1 MATKVMSNTQL
12 RIVSALVLAAIV
24 VASVILGKAAFLGLV
39 GIVGV
44 LVVDEFIVNFLNGS
58 RKTLSYLLA
67 MASFIGGYAYINGM
81 KGSENFFISF
91 NNAGLV
97 LNGFMLL
104 FLFFSKGES
113 RRVAKYLKSVTFL
126 LGLLFLIPFMNVSA
140 LTQSPDW
147 RYLIGSLAVLN
158 FSVDTGAWFFGKNFG
173 SRKLWPAVSPN
184 KTVEGFIGGVLSS
197 VILTSVFWYVSSL
210 PTTFQVIISFII
222 IACCSQLGDL
232 VQSKMKRQFN
242 IKDSSNL
249 IPGHGGMYDR
259 VDSLLFVAPL
269 FVFVV
274 RLLPTA

>member
-1 MATKVMSNTQL
+1 MATNVMSNTQL
-12 RIVSALVLAAIV
+12 RVISALVLVAIV
-24 VASVILGKAAFLGLV
+24 VASVILGKVAFLTLV
-39 GIVGV
+39 GVVGV
-44 LVVDEFIVNFLNGS
+44 LVLDEFIVNFLNSS
-58 RKTLSYLLA
+58 RKTLSYGLA
-67 MASFIGGYAYINGM
+67 IASFIAGYSYINGM
-81 KGSENFFISF
+81 KGNEGFFVSF

-97 LNGFMLL
+97 LDGLMLI
-104 FLFFSKGES
+104 FLFFSKRDS
-113 RRVAKYLKSVTFL
+113 KKVARYLKSVTFL
-126 LGLLFLIPFMNVSA
+126 LGLLFLIPFMNLTA
-140 LTQSPDW
+140 LVQAPNW
-147 RYLIGSLAVLN
+147 IYLISALAVLN

-184 KTVEGFIGGVLSS
+184 KTIEGFIGGVLSS
-197 VILTSVFWYVSSL
+197 VIITSSFWYVSDL

-274 RLLPTA
+274 RLLPAA